1 VQTRRHIEELQSL
14 RGVAALVVAISH
26 MSSVYAIPS
35 ALRISIDALLNAHA
49 SLIVFFVLS
58 GYVLTGSLMRRGLTW
73 SSVRSF
79 YLGRLFRLFPALWA
93 ASAIAGLLLWFFP
106 PRAIPGVTFWF
117 AIYLEAVPT
126 WPKVILAAFAIDK
139 CLVMPVWTIFIELM
153 GSALMPLMVRWALV
167 RATMFPWLVFGM
179 GCGTYFLARAPHRLD
194 SLGYMFD
201 FALGVLLASRS
212 WKFFAD
218 GLSFKLPAA
227 VFLLVFFRF
236 LWFTVLRGHPIPL
249 YDGYDDPLPTLV
261 EGVAAF
267 FVVGALSSERGRTP
281 ILRGRV
287 ATWLGDVSY
296 SLYLIHF
303 PVILLTAKLISHL
316 SANAWA
322 ATTSAAVLI
331 AVALPIALFLAT
343 LLYRY
348 IELPGIAW
356 GRKADLRVPH
366 PTSSLRRVG
375 SQV

>member
-26 MSSVYAIPS
+26 MSSVYAISS
-35 ALRISIDALLNAHA
+35 ALRISIDAVFNAHA

-58 GYVLTGSLMRRGLTW
+58 GYVLTASLMRRGLTR
-73 SSVRSF
+73 SSVLSF
-79 YLGRLFRLFPALWA
+79 YVGRLFRLFPALWA
-93 ASAIAGLLLWFFP
+93 ASAIAGLFLWFFP

-117 AIYLEAVPT
+117 ALYLEAAPT

-139 CLVMPVWTIFIELM
+139 CLIMPVWTIFIELM
-153 GSALMPLMVRWALV
+153 GSALMPLMVRLAVV
-167 RATMFPWLVFGM
+167 RASLFPWLVLSL

-212 WKFFAD
+212 WKFFSD
-218 GLSFKLPAA
+218 GLNFKLPAA
-227 VFLLVFFRF
+227 VFLLIFFRF
-236 LWFTVLRGHPIPL
+236 LWFTALRGHPIPL

-267 FVVGALSSERGRTP
+267 FVVGALSSERGQTP
-281 ILRGRV
+281 ILRGRM

-303 PVILLTAKLISHL
+303 PVILLVAKLISHL
-316 SANAWA
+316 SANALP
-322 ATTSAAVLI
+322 ATTNAALLI
-331 AVALPIALFLAT
+331 AVALPISLLLAT
-343 LLYRY
+343 LLHRY
-348 IELPGIAW
+348 VEVPGIAW
-356 GRKADLRVPH
+356 GKKADLKVPH
-366 PTSSLRRVG
+366 PTRSLRRVG
-375 SQV
+375 SRA